1 MKQPALFLAAA
12 VLSTTILNTANAAE
26 EKVLNVFNWSDY
38 VAEDTIER
46 FTKETGIKVNYDVYD
61 SNEVLE
67 AKLMAGNSGFDVV
80 FPTSSPF
87 VARQIKSGIYQP
99 LDRAK
104 LPNWQNMSTGM
115 LKAVSSAD
123 PGNKYAV
130 PYMMAGTGMGY
141 NVAKINELAPG
152 APTDSWA
159 LFFDPKWSSKLK
171 GCGITVLD
179 DPIEVYAIAYA
190 YLGIDPG
197 TEKKEDFEKATKL
210 IEGLRPNLKYIHS
223 SSYINDLANGDI
235 CLAHGYGGDLIQARD
250 RAAEA
255 KKDEI
260 VVVLPK
266 EGGIANIDVM
276 AVPKDAP
283 HPENAHAFI
292 NFMMRPDVVGPIT
305 EAVGY
310 ANAVDGSD
318 KFVSDER
325 RNDKVIYPPKAVL
338 EKFAVSAVKSPAFER
353 NRTRAWTRIKTG
365 Q

>member
-1 MKQPALFLAAA
+1 MRKSAITLAVVAMTISLSAA
-12 VLSTTILNTANAAE
+12 RADE

-38 VAEDTIER
+38 VAADTIAR
-46 FTKETGIKVNYDVYD
+46 FTEQTGIKVNYDVYD
-61 SNEVLE
+61 SNEILE
-67 AKLMAGNSGFDVV
+67 AKLMAGKSGFDVV

-87 VARQIKSGIYQP
+87 MARQIKSGVYQP

-104 LPNWQNMSTGM
+104 LTNWKNLNAGM
-115 LKAVSSAD
+115 LKAVASAD

-130 PYMMAGTGMGY
+130 PYMMAGTGLGY
-141 NVAKINELAPG
+141 NVAKVAEFAPG

-159 LFFDPKWSSKLK
+159 MIFDPKWSSKLK
-171 GCGITVLD
+171 GCGITLLD
-179 DPIEVYAIAYA
+179 DPIEVYAAALA
-190 YLGIDPG
+190 YLGLDPNS
-197 TEKKEDFEKATKL
+197 EKKEDFAKATRL
-210 IEGLRPNLKYIHS
+210 IEAIRPNLKYIHS

-255 KKDEI
+255 KKND
-260 VVVLPK
+260 VVVILPK
-266 EGGIANIDVM
+266 EGGAANIDVM

-283 HPENAHAFI
+283 HPGNALSFI

-310 ANAVDGSD
+310 ANAVNGSEQ
-318 KFVSDER
+318 FVSAER
-325 RNDKVIYPPKAVL
+325 RADKVIYPPAETRDRFTVIALKPQ
-338 EKFAVSAVKSPAFER
+338 KFER
-353 NRTRAWTRIKTG
+353 MRNRAWTKIKTG